1 MTDMLKDID
10 AVIFDMDGTL
20 IDSMWI
26 WPEIDEAYL
35 GKYNLTRPERFH
47 EGMEGMSY
55 TEVAQYFLDIFP
67 TLTLSKEE
75 VMDEWTQMAHDRY
88 TTQVELKRGAGEFLA
103 FLKEAGIKTGIA
115 TSNGRRLV
123 DDTLEALKIRPL
135 FDSVKCACEAGAGK
149 PAPDVYLL
157 VAEELGVHPRHCLVF
172 EDVPMGILA
181 GKNAGMA
188 VCAVEDEF
196 SAVQRE
202 KKRALADYYI
212 QNYNDIKNGTYEVL
226 KE

>member
-1 MTDMLKDID
+1 MINLLKDVD

-26 WPEIDEAYL
+26 WPDIDDVYL
-35 GKYNLTRPERFH
+35 EKYHLTKPENFH

-67 TLTLSKEE
+67 TLSMTIDE
-75 VMDEWTQMAHDRY
+75 VMDEWTQMAHERY
-88 TTQVELKRGAGEFLA
+88 VTQVGLKKGALEFLDT
-103 FLKEAGIKTGIA
+103 LKKAGIKTGIA
-115 TSNGRRLV
+115 TSNGRTLV
-123 DDTLEALKIRPL
+123 DDTLEALKIRSL

-157 VAEELGVHPRHCLVF
+157 VAKEIGVQPGRCLVF

-181 GKNAGMA
+181 GKNAGMT
-188 VCAVEDEF
+188 VCAVEDDF
-196 SAVQRE
+196 SAPQRD
-202 KKRALADYYI
+202 KKRELADYYI
-212 QNYNDIKNGTYEVL
+212 QDYNDIKSGTYEVL
-226 KE
+226 K